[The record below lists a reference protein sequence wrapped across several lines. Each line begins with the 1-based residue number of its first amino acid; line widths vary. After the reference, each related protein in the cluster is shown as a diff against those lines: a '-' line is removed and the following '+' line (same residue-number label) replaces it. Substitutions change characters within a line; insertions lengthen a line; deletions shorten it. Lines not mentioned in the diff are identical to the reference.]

1 MDDDEPTPVR
11 GRRRWNRG
19 TVLRLLALLL
29 VLVGV
34 VAASA
39 TGVVPDV
46 DTVQREVRGFGR
58 LAPLVYVLAYAVL
71 AMFPVPASLL
81 TIAGGTL
88 FGLVE
93 GSALAIMG
101 ACLGAVGAFEVGR
114 LLGRDAVERLTRGRL
129 EKVERVLDDHGLLA
143 VLAIR
148 LTPVF
153 PFLVINYAAGLSN
166 LSRRDFVLGTV
177 VGIVPGAVA
186 YASVGAYGTDP
197 WRLFAA
203 IAGLVVLSV
212 GGAALGRRML
222 RRRGVPVEEV
232 EG

>member
-1 MDDDEPTPVR
+1 M
-11 GRRRWNRG
+11 
-19 TVLRLLALLL
+19 LRVALLLL
-29 VLVGV
+29 VLVGGL
-34 VAASA
+34 AASA
-39 TGVVPDV
+39 TGVLPDV
-46 DTVQREVRGFGR
+46 DTVQREVRGVGR

-93 GSALAIMG
+93 GSALAIVG
-101 ACLGAVGAFEVGR
+101 ATLGAVGAFEVGR

-129 EKVERVLDDHGLLA
+129 ERVERVLDAHGLLA

-166 LSRRDFVLGTV
+166 LSRRDYALGTL
-177 VGIVPGAVA
+177 VGVVPGAVA

-197 WRLFAA
+197 WRLLAA
-203 IAGLVVLSV
+203 VGALVALSV
-212 GGAALGRRML
+212 GGAVLGRRML
-222 RRRGVPVEEV
+222 RRRGADVEEV
-232 EG
+232 EEA